1 MNRLGFG
8 PRAALLGAALTV
20 AAFALMTP
28 DAAQAWK
35 PTTHVYFAERA
46 LDDAQDGKVT
56 INSVDYETGTVTG
69 TVGTYAVDK
78 KILAAIRKY
87 PSHYRAGVLGPDAY
101 PDVLSG
107 QQSIHPD
114 EKGSGVKG
122 GSDTWL
128 QYIWARRDPFSNPV
142 VKRAFKTLKIPTDSR
157 FMTAFVA
164 GFLTHA
170 AGDMYGH
177 TFINNFSGGPFTFTP
192 PSNAT
197 KHVLLEG
204 YVDKRLP
211 RNALGGDFFSASI
224 TGIDR
229 LIYTY
234 MVDARPGTYLDK
246 TLLRKGAAGTTYS
259 IPRIFSTIR
268 ANLARDIKK
277 YQDTV
282 ANYKKKIDK
291 CKLTDFSCSKVVL
304 GTKMTAYITA
314 NGIQQAYRKA
324 WIKDVDTGLRKW
336 PSVSHEVAKA
346 LFFNKDRKA
355 DVEKAERIMK
365 AYARDHILSMA
376 GAPDFVGATAK
387 VIGKVID
394 AVTPK
399 ALKAAI
405 QKLKDKAFDT
415 MLQAA
420 IGMNKAELKKLM
432 TNPQNY
438 FNSVM
443 GSGGGEKITL
453 ADFNAKHLKIAD
465 KGYTNPNEAFDYRK
479 FAAGH
484 NTVQISKMI
493 LMSPSEVSRMLRDV
507 GSKSTRSGPNIMLG
521 FMRTLDGNVQWR
533 NGMAAA
539 KDCVAYRKVFMK
551 QAGDDGRCSGV
562 KPKPKPTPVAGGKLP
577 APKWVTVRNGKLPKG
592 VFIGGRERGRRLP
605 VCHAAYKKGIHPGK
619 VVAGKC
625 NISWGGKERLIKT
638 FQVLVASPK
647 SFRWVKTAARLP
659 KNAYIGGKEGGR
671 QLAVC
676 RVPFKGGIHPGKVVA
691 AKCNIGWGGKE
702 HALRPYEALVRVR

>member
-1 MNRLGFG
+1 L
-8 PRAALLGAALTV
+8 PGA
-20 AAFALMTP
+20 
-28 DAAQAWK
+28 
-35 PTTHVYFAERA
+35 
-46 LDDAQDGKVT
+46 
-56 INSVDYETGTVTG
+56 VTG
-69 TVGTYAVDK
+69 QLGTYSVDK

-101 PDVLSG
+101 PGVLSG

-114 EKGSGVKG
+114 QKGSGVKG

-128 QYIWARRDPFSNPV
+128 QYIWTKRDPFSNPAV
-142 VKRAFKTLKIPTDSR
+142 RRAFQTLKIPTDSR
-157 FMTAFVA
+157 YMTAFVA

-177 TFINNFSGGPFTFTP
+177 TFINNFAGGPLTFNP

-211 RNALGGDFFSASI
+211 KNALGGDFFSASI
-224 TGIDR
+224 AGIDR

-234 MVDARPGTYLDK
+234 MVDARPGTYLGN

-291 CKLTDFSCSKVVL
+291 CKLTDFSCSKVAL
-304 GTKMTAYITA
+304 GTKMTAYIAT

-324 WIKDVDTGLRKW
+324 WIKDVDEGLRKW
-336 PSVSHEVAKA
+336 PQVSHQVAKA
-346 LFFNKDRKA
+346 LFFNKDRQVDIA
-355 DVEKAERIMK
+355 TAEKIMK

-387 VIGKVID
+387 VIGKVVD
-394 AVTPK
+394 AITPK
-399 ALKAAI
+399 ALQAAI
-405 QKLKDKAFDT
+405 KKLKDKAFDT
-415 MLQAA
+415 LLQAA

-432 TNPQNY
+432 SNPQNY

-453 ADFNAKHLKIAD
+453 ANFNANHLKITD
-465 KGYTNPNEAFDYRK
+465 KGYTKPNEAFDYRK
-479 FAAGH
+479 FAAGF

-493 LMSPSEVSRMLRDV
+493 LMSPSEVSRMLRDI
-507 GSKSTRSGPNIMLG
+507 GSKSTRSGQNIMLG
-521 FMRTLDGNVQWR
+521 FMRSLDGNVQWR
-533 NGMAAA
+533 NGMPAAR
-539 KDCVAYRKVFMK
+539 DCVAYRKIFMK
-551 QAGDDGRCSGV
+551 QAGDDGKCSAI
-562 KPKPKPTPVAGGKLP
+562 KPKPTPVAGGKP
-577 APKWVTVRNGKLPKG
+577 PPKWVTVKNGKLPRG
-592 VFIGGRERGRRLP
+592 AFIGGKERGRVLP

-625 NISWGGKERLIKT
+625 NI
-638 FQVLVASPK
+638 
-647 SFRWVKTAARLP
+647 
-659 KNAYIGGKEGGR
+659 
-671 QLAVC
+671 
-676 RVPFKGGIHPGKVVA
+676 
-691 AKCNIGWGGKE
+691 GWGGKE
-702 HALRPYEALVRVR
+702 HALRPYEALVRVQ

>member
-1 MNRLGFG
+1 MNLLGLG
-8 PRAALLGAALTV
+8 PKSVLLGAVLSFAVPVMLTPGAAL
-20 AAFALMTP
+20 
-28 DAAQAWK
+28 AWK

-56 INSVDYETGTVTG
+56 IESVDYETGVVTG
-69 TVGTYAVDK
+69 KVGTYSVDS

-101 PDVLSG
+101 PDILSG

-142 VKRAFKTLKIPTDSR
+142 VKRAFQTLKIPTDSR
-157 FMTAFVA
+157 YMTAFVA

-177 TFINNFSGGPFTFTP
+177 TFINNFSGGPFTFNP

-211 RNALGGDFFSASI
+211 KNALGGDFFNASI
-224 TGIDR
+224 SGIDR

-234 MVDARPGTYLDK
+234 MVDARPGTYLGN
-246 TLLRKGAAGTTYS
+246 TLLRQGAAGTTYS

-282 ANYKKKIDK
+282 ADYKKKIDK
-291 CKLTDFSCSKVVL
+291 CKLTDFSCSKVAL

-324 WIKDVDTGLRKW
+324 WIKDIDTGLRKW
-336 PSVSHEVAKA
+336 PQVSHEVAKA
-346 LFFNKDRKA
+346 LFFNKGRTA
-355 DVEKAERIMK
+355 DIAKAEAIMS

-399 ALKAAI
+399 ALQAAI
-405 QKLKDKAFDT
+405 KKLKDKAFDT

-420 IGMNKAELKKLM
+420 IGMNKAELKKLL
-432 TNPQNY
+432 TSPQNY

-453 ADFNAKHLKIAD
+453 ANFNAQHLKIAD
-465 KGYTNPNEAFDYRK
+465 KGYSNPNEAFDYRK
-479 FAAGH
+479 FAAGF

-493 LMSPSEVSRMLRDV
+493 LMSRGEVSRMLRDI
-507 GSKSTRSGPNIMLG
+507 GSKSTASGPNVMLG

-533 NGMAAA
+533 NGMPAAR
-539 KDCVAYRKVFMK
+539 DCVAYRKIFMK
-551 QAGDDGRCSGV
+551 QAGDNASCAGAA
-562 KPKPKPTPVAGGKLP
+562 KPKPTPVSTGGTP
-577 APKWVTVRNGKLPKG
+577 APKWVTVRNGRMPRG
-592 VFIGGRERGRRLP
+592 VFIGGREPGRTLP
-605 VCHAAYKKGIHPGK
+605 VCRAAFNKGVHPGK

-625 NISWGGKERLIKT
+625 NIGWGGKERT
-638 FQVLVASPK
+638 FTSYQVLVASSK
-647 SFRWVKTAARLP
+647 SFRWMKTTGRLP
-659 KNAYIGGKEGGR
+659 KGAYVGGKEPGR
-671 QLAVC
+671 SLVIC
-676 RVPFKGGIHPGKVVA
+676 RAPLNKGVHPGKVVA
-691 AKCNIGWGGKE
+691 GKCNIGWGGKE
-702 HALRPYEALVRVR
+702 HTLRPFEALVRVR